1 MSYLFVLVPVFD
13 MFAGMWNW
21 NTWHSDLVF
30 SEWKWTAISE
40 LLMANVSL
48 FCYGMAIFIVGFHG
62 TRFLILSQRY
72 TSLWKYLIFIWS
84 MPQKKMLQMSRTK
97 QLILRNFAISLAL
110 FCREE
115 QH

>member
-48 FCYGMAIFIVGFHG
+48 FCYGMAMFIGGFPWNEIFNIESKVHIALEIFN
-62 TRFLILSQRY
+62 F
-72 TSLWKYLIFIWS
+72 YLVYAS
-84 MPQKKMLQMSRTK
+84 EKDAPNVT
-97 QLILRNFAISLAL
+97 N
-110 FCREE
+110 
-115 QH
+115 